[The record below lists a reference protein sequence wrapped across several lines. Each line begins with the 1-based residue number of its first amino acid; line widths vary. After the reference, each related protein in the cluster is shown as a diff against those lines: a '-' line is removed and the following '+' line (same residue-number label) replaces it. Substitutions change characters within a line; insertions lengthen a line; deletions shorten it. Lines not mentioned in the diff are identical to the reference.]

1 MTRFI
6 NKRTDKENKPPIQRK
21 DSGSKENLH
30 TVKSNKKIC
39 SYHKCKKEAVGRYT
53 VDLDIK
59 GLHYCKQHKKDI
71 SAAILWT
78 ILGIEEMAKHSMGVK

>member
-6 NKRTDKENKPPIQRK
+6 KTRTDKENKPPINAK
-21 DSGSKENLH
+21 KASKQL
-30 TVKSNKKIC
+30 C

-59 GLHYCKQHKKDI
+59 GLHYCKQHKADI
-71 SAAILWT
+71 QAAVLWS
-78 ILGIEEMAKHSMGVK
+78 ILGIEELAKNSMGVKIRKSAKKL